1 MSDQLPGSEINQDPL
16 CVLAVVATLH
26 QSQQQLGGV
35 VLETDRKKTWIR
47 LKAVVQSRDGSTVC
61 WEQS

>member
-1 MSDQLPGSEINQDPL
+1 MKDGGSDQLSWSEVEQDPL

-35 VLETDRKKTWIR
+35 VLAT
-47 LKAVVQSRDGSTVC
+47 G
-61 WEQS
+61 